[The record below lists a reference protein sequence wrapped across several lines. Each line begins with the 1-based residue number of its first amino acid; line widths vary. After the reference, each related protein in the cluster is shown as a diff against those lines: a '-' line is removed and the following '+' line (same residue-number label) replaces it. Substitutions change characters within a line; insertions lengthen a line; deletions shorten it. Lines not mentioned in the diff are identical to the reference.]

1 MGNITPKLVQSVQL
15 QSIHSQLSL
24 PSSAGSLPGGPAT
37 FSTFQLP
44 GTSNVLSVN
53 LASLQECMLSSTG
66 TDLLNNCIGN
76 NIKGLSN
83 QSKSYQNVKYVG
95 PGHSLNSS
103 GQVTFGPLQNFQNIE
118 NNNTISKNVLF
129 VYLVFMIIYLFV
141 MLKK

>member
-1 MGNITPKLVQSVQL
+1 MGNTTPKPAQPIQSTQAQL
-15 QSIHSQLSL
+15 QLPTSAASL
-24 PSSAGSLPGGPAT
+24 PRGPAT

-44 GTSNVLSVN
+44 GTSNDISVN

-83 QSKSYQNVKYVG
+83 QSNSYQNIKYVG
-95 PGHSLNSS
+95 PGHSLNSN

-118 NNNTISKNVLF
+118 NNNDNISKNVLF
-129 VYLVFMIIYLFV
+129 IYLVFMIIYLFV

>member
-1 MGNITPKLVQSVQL
+1 MGNTTPKPAQPVQS
-15 QSIHSQLSL
+15 QSTQSQLLL

-44 GTSNVLSVN
+44 GTSNDLSVN
-53 LASLQECMLSSTG
+53 LASLQECMLSSAG

-83 QSKSYQNVKYVG
+83 QSNSYQNVKYVG
-95 PGHSLNSS
+95 PGHSLNSG